1 MSVARAATSLVLL
14 SVMAVT
20 ACAPVPPSLSG
31 PDKTASISENSEENT
46 PSTIEEQ
53 APTEAETLVDAM
65 TLDQQIRS
73 LLLLHQPGS
82 DAVTLSRFLNRT
94 AVAGT
99 ILMPDNIAGTSASV
113 RSMLDH
119 VHGEPPHLIA
129 IDQEG
134 GPVARI
140 RGDNWPAMRELS
152 HKPVAA
158 TVSAFTARAQM
169 LRRAGVTVNFGVVA
183 DVATS
188 PSSYMWSRSA
198 GPSVAVAGD
207 RVAAAVRGENGVVYS
222 TLKHFPGHGV
232 STADSHS
239 SLPTSNIS
247 RRHWSNTHA
256 VPFARGIE
264 AGADLVM
271 MGHLRL
277 TSVSSEPASLSKR
290 WVTILRHDMGFD
302 GVIVTDDILMLS
314 RSGIAR
320 YSDPVKNSV
329 NAVIA
334 GNDLILLVLPR
345 DPTGVGFS
353 ITQFV
358 DGVHDAITEARLSE
372 EQIRESAIRVMTL
385 RTGTP

>member
-1 MSVARAATSLVLL
+1 LN
-14 SVMAVT
+14 
-20 ACAPVPPSLSG
+20 G
-31 PDKTASISENSEENT
+31 PDTTASISENSVENT

-82 DAVTLSRFLNRT
+82 DGVTLSRFLNRT

-99 ILMPDNIAGTSASV
+99 ILMSDNIAGTSASV

-358 DGVHDAITEARLSE
+358 DGVHDAITEGRLSE